1 VSRCARCGTP
11 LGVRVGIM
19 VGGELFCNYECAQ
32 DLEGER
38 ERAPLPVMERKMNPD
53 DRYPRCVQ
61 CDKPLG
67 VHAGIKREGV
77 RVCNRDCEYLYF
89 GPPDPYTETMIMDFS
104 FRTALEDLK
113 KQNPEVDEA
122 GILALYYLGW
132 VKVPSRGAGDYD
144 IYEKVRGWCEVE

>member
-1 VSRCARCGTP
+1 MNRCARCETS
-11 LGVRVGIM
+11 LGVCVGIM
-19 VGGELFCNYECAQ
+19 VEGQPFCNYECAQ

-38 ERAPLPVMERKMNPD
+38 ERAPRPLVMERKMSLD
-53 DRYPRCVQ
+53 DRYPRCDQ

-89 GPPDPYTETMIMDFS
+89 GPPDHDMEIMIMGAS
-104 FRTALEDLK
+104 FRIALGELE
-113 KQNPEVDEA
+113 KQNPQVDGP

-132 VKVPSRGAGDYD
+132 VKVPSRGTGDYD
-144 IYEKVRGWCEVE
+144 IYEKVRGWCE